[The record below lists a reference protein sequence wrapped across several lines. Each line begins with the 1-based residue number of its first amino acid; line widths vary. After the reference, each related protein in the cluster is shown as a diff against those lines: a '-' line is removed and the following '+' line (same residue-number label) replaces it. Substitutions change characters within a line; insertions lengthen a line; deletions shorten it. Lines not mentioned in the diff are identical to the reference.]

1 MLTPHEFKRTRAA
14 RPRPDLGG
22 DDLADLGTTCW
33 CVGRIST
40 DKHFSI
46 GNAHAVLPKNWFVL
60 AASGRPVWAAVRG
73 GVGVACRTGGRQ
85 YWPTPWPSAVVA
97 SVRVAGWC
105 TGWRS
110 LPLVSVRRAGG
121 RPVAG
126 VRPWPWWPFSW
137 PLAAFWPSAG
147 PLVRRGPCVARGG
160 PFLGLVCLPCQW
172 VAFRRRLWPVA
183 AGVRCWSLR
192 ALCAPS
198 AVAVAVSLAVLAG
211 VAGVGVIA
219 PCRGPWSVSLAA
231 SMGRRVAVCWW
242 CHCAVPCWV
251 VCRVRPSV
259 LVSAVAV
266 AGRVRPS
273 LLVCWCAVGG
283 WRPFLAVFLAR
294 GGPFGPSVVLV
305 SVAGPCGP
313 CGPCFGPCRLAG
325 RVGLASGWRRW
336 LAVLALA
343 VVLALSMSVGPWLA
357 GGGPCAVLS
366 WWWRPLAL
374 LVVVLAGVAPAAA
387 VGRPSIKG
395 PNTSGRRGGLAG

>member
-211 VAGVGVIA
+211 VLVSVSLRRAVARGPCRWPPVWAAVWRCAGGVIA
-219 PCRGPWSVSLAA
+219 PCLVGSCAVSVRPCWCPPWRSLAV
-231 SMGRRVAVCWW
+231 S
-242 CHCAVPCWV
+242 
-251 VCRVRPSV
+251 VRP
-259 LVSAVAV
+259 
-266 AGRVRPS
+266 
-273 LLVCWCAVGG
+273 CWCAGVRSVAGVRFLPFSLPVAARLGRRWCWCPSLVLAARVGLVLGLADWLAVWALPVAGGGG
-283 WRPFLAVFLAR
+283 WRCLRLR
-294 GGPFGPSVVLV
+294 WCL
-305 SVAGPCGP
+305 PCQ
-313 CGPCFGPCRLAG
+313 
-325 RVGLASGWRRW
+325 
-336 LAVLALA
+336 
-343 VVLALSMSVGPWLA
+343 
-357 GGGPCAVLS
+357 
-366 WWWRPLAL
+366 
-374 LVVVLAGVAPAAA
+374 
-387 VGRPSIKG
+387 
-395 PNTSGRRGGLAG
+395 